1 MTSHTTSFYDGPEV
15 VEGVRQAL
23 SAAGLDP
30 DHLRVEDLSAL
41 DQFHG
46 LGLPATLAL
55 AELADLRAG
64 ERVLD
69 VGAGIGG
76 PARVLARRGAHV
88 VAVEPTGRFRRLA
101 EALNAATGTAGSV
114 EIVAGDGSD
123 LPFSDATFDLVWTQA
138 LVQSVS
144 DLDSLAREAHRVLV
158 PGGRWAL
165 SELAAGP
172 GGDLRF
178 PVPWG
183 DTEAD
188 SHLLSPEELREA
200 LERPGFAAEVWQV
213 GEDAVADARALA
225 SVQPPSVD
233 PAVTLADLMPDF
245 EARMAGVARN
255 IAERRVL
262 PVQGLLRRRA

>member
-1 MTSHTTSFYDGPEV
+1 MTTHTTSYYDGPEV
-15 VEGVRQAL
+15 VDRIRGAL
-23 SAAGLDP
+23 AAAGLDP

-55 AELADLRAG
+55 AELADVRAG

-76 PARVLARRGAHV
+76 PARVLAGRGAHV
-88 VAVEPTGRFRRLA
+88 VAVEPTARFRRLA
-101 EALNAATGTAGSV
+101 EALNAATASGGSV
-114 EIVAGDGSD
+114 EIVAADGGA
-123 LPFSDATFDLVWTQA
+123 LPFPDATFDLVWTQA
-138 LVQSVS
+138 LLQSVS
-144 DLDSLAREAHRVLV
+144 DLDSVAREAHRVLV
-158 PGGRWAL
+158 PGGRWVL

-172 GGDLRF
+172 GGALRF

-183 DTEAD
+183 DSEAD
-188 SHLLSPEELREA
+188 SHLLPPEALREA

-213 GEDAVADARALA
+213 GADAVASAQALA
-225 SVQPPSVD
+225 SRQPATSR
-233 PAVTLADLMPDF
+233 PAVTLAELMPDF

-255 IAERRVL
+255 VAERRVV
-262 PVQGLLRRRA
+262 PVQGLLRRGA